1 MENKKI
7 KCKDCGI
14 EFDFTVGEQKFFAE
28 KGFSDP
34 VRCKDC
40 RSKKKNN
47 QTTTNTGM
55 SEDEIERILKSWREN
70 TVKF

>member
-7 KCKDCGI
+7 KCRDCGI

-40 RSKKKNN
+40 IELKKKSYSALNN
-47 QTTTNTGM
+47 KDNYF
-55 SEDEIERILKSWREN
+55 KSLYEKFKRN
-70 TVKF
+70 TVRF

>member
-7 KCKDCGI
+7 KCKDCGR
-14 EFDFTVGEQKFFAE
+14 EFDFTVGEQKFFTE

-34 VRCKDC
+34 VRCKEC
-40 RSKKKNN
+40 RNKKKNN

-70 TVKF
+70 TVKL

>member
-7 KCKDCGI
+7 KCKDYGR

-28 KGFSDP
+28 KGFPDP
-34 VRCKDC
+34 VRCKEC
-40 RSKKKNN
+40 RNKKKNN
-47 QTTTNTGM
+47 QTTTNASM

-70 TVKF
+70 TVKL